1 MKSSATRLGWS
12 VAAALLLLTARVST
26 QETIASARELYSA
39 AAYEDALQ
47 VLDRLESGSQPEER
61 LAINQYRAFCL
72 LALNRTSDA
81 ERAIETVVSTAPSYH
96 PSGGDV
102 SPRVRAAFSAVRQRV
117 LPSVVQQTYAQA
129 KGAFDRKDFV
139 SAAAGFSQVLDVLAD
154 PQIGYAATHPPLS
167 DLRTLAAG
175 FRELSVRGSMPTPS
189 VTHPPLV
196 PAASRPAA
204 VVAPRIY
211 AGESN
216 VVRPVAVLQE
226 LPRFQKHTGLMRS
239 GVLEVVINEAGQVE
253 TATMRV
259 SINPRYDI
267 LALEAASK
275 WKYKP
280 ATLNGKPVKFRKTI
294 AVNIKAEP

>member
-12 VAAALLLLTARVST
+12 LAAALLLLTARVSA
-26 QETIASARELYSA
+26 QETIAAARELYSA

-139 SAAAGFSQVLDVLAD
+139 AAAAGFSQVLDVLAD
-154 PQIGYAATHPPLS
+154 PQIGYAATQPPLS
-167 DLRTLAAG
+167 DLRTLAVG
-175 FRELSVRGSMPTPS
+175 FRELSIRGAMPTPS
-189 VTHPPLV
+189 VTHPPVV
-196 PAASRPAA
+196 PASRPAG
-204 VVAPRIY
+204 PRIY
-211 AGESN
+211 AAESN
-216 VVRPVAVLQE
+216 VVRPVAVRQE
-226 LPRFQKHTGLMRS
+226 LPKFQLNNGPMRS
-239 GVLEVVINEAGQVE
+239 GVLEVVINEAGMVE
-253 TATMRV
+253 TATIRS
-259 SINPRYDI
+259 SINPRYDV
-267 LALEAASK
+267 LALDAARH
-275 WKYKP
+275 WRYKP